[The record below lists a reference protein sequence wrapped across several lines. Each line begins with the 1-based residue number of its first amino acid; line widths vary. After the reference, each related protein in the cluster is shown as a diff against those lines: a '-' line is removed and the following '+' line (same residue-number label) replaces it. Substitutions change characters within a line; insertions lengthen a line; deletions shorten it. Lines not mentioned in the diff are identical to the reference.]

1 MCEKSGVGGEKGV
14 EGWGG
19 NGSRLSFS
27 GGGGGGREKEES
39 GNLVGAGGRLEW
51 RN

>member
-27 GGGGGGREKEES
+27 GGGGGREKEES
-39 GNLVGAGGRLEW
+39 GNLVGAGGRL
-51 RN
+51 